1 MYTEENEFNYDDYLD
16 EEDNNNSNK
25 PFIDF
30 KFLLKLIL
38 IIILICLIIF
48 LVFKIR
54 NKNLKG
60 NKSKEDTEINEQ
72 SGLAVVDNINLIR
85 NAAYDYFFKNNHLPE
100 NVGETKSI
108 TIKELNSEGV
118 LINVKDE
125 NGVKCGYN
133 TSSAKITKHV
143 QDYELKI
150 TLNCLT
156 SSDEKVFYYDLN
168 GNCLTCNG
176 ENYTPS
182 EENNTENN
190 NQTNNNENNNQT
202 NNNTNNNQTN
212 NNENNDQTNNNE
224 NNNQTNNNTNNDQT
238 NTQYVCDNT
247 FGEWTRVRNT
257 STNLIEESRILV
269 KGYKTE
275 TVYGEWSSPTTKKI
289 QSNSNLDVK
298 KYTKTTK
305 KTSKSCSDE
314 STTKPASKTGR
325 TNTSRT
331 VTNKSTKKVC
341 TGGKTYTKKL
351 TKWDNNAI
359 SCKSYGIGNVVCT
372 YKTKKTCT
380 NKTIYNK
387 VTYYKYCDTKTK
399 NITTTYYQSRSI
411 DTNVTYTDYMLESEL
426 PEGYIKLDGSEITE
440 YRYKEKCG
448 K

>member
-1 MYTEENEFNYDDYLD
+1 M
-16 EEDNNNSNK
+16 
-25 PFIDF
+25 
-30 KFLLKLIL
+30 
-38 IIILICLIIF
+38 
-48 LVFKIR
+48 
-54 NKNLKG
+54 
-60 NKSKEDTEINEQ
+60 
-72 SGLAVVDNINLIR
+72 
-85 NAAYDYFFKNNHLPE
+85 PE

-202 NNNTNNNQTN
+202 NNNTNN
-212 NNENNDQTNNNE
+212 
-224 NNNQTNNNTNNDQT
+224 DQT

-325 TNTSRT
+325 TITSRT

>member
-202 NNNTNNNQTN
+202 NNNTNN
-212 NNENNDQTNNNE
+212 
-224 NNNQTNNNTNNDQT
+224 DQT

-325 TNTSRT
+325 TITSRT